1 MTIARW
7 VRENLL
13 LLIIAVA
20 VVIAVSVGQL
30 AGASAMSAATT
41 LFVAPVA
48 VAYLV
53 MGELVLAAEPGN
65 PVGLLMRVAGL
76 VSCLDL
82 LALSWSDF
90 LIPAWFSQWC
100 WWPPFGLIALA
111 LLVFPDGRLPRRYW
125 RVVAG
130 VLAGG
135 TLLGTAGLAVAAG
148 DRPRDMLTTTFAF
161 AGPAPPAV
169 RAAVAGMIAVAAGM
183 VGMLLALWL
192 RWRRSSGD
200 TRRQLAYLLT
210 AAVLLVIGLILNT
223 LGVPGATVV
232 VALSVPLGMTVAMV
246 RHRLYG
252 LDQVLN
258 RAMVW
263 SLMTLVVIAGYV
275 VLVGMLGEAVLGTR
289 TSAASLVVTGL
300 IAMTFEPLRRWVQRS
315 VERLLFGDRDD
326 PYRVIA
332 ELGDLLGRAVDH
344 SAVLPVLTETVARSM
359 RVPYVALEVP
369 SGDGT
374 RLLAEHGRATTAT
387 EPFEMI
393 AHGERIGRLLVA
405 IRSPSSPFTAPER
418 RLLGDVAMQ
427 AAVAVDATRLIRD
440 LQDARERLVLT
451 REEERQRLRRDLH
464 DGLGPALMGMSMRVR
479 TMSAATELADD
490 LRDCV
495 VEVRRLVDQLR
506 PPALDDGLEN
516 ALRTDCRKLTEG
528 GLEARLTV
536 IGSLDD
542 LPAAVEVAAY
552 RIFAEAV
559 TNAARHAWARTCA
572 VAVRRNGGLVLEIV
586 DDGIGMNG
594 GGEHGVGLASM
605 RERAAELGGRFDIG
619 AGPSGG
625 TAIRV
630 RLPVS

>member
-7 VRENLL
+7 VREHLM
-13 LLIIAVA
+13 LLITAVA
-20 VVIAVSVGQL
+20 VVVAVAVGQL
-30 AGASAMSAATT
+30 AGAGAMSVTTT

-65 PVGLLMRVAGL
+65 PVGRLMRAAGL
-76 VSCLDL
+76 VSCADL

-90 LIPAWFSQWC
+90 VIPAWAGQWC

-111 LLVFPDGRLPRRYW
+111 LLVFPDGTLPGRYW
-125 RVVAG
+125 RLVAG

-135 TLLGTAGLAVAAG
+135 TLLGTLGLAVAALEH
-148 DRPRDMLTTTFAF
+148 PRDLLTRFFTF
-161 AGPAPPAV
+161 AGPASPAV
-169 RAAVAGMIAVAAGM
+169 HAAAAGMVAVAAGM
-183 VGMLLALWL
+183 AGMLVALWL
-192 RWRRSSGD
+192 RWRRTSGD
-200 TRRQLAYLLT
+200 ARRQLAYLLA
-210 AAVLLVIGLILNT
+210 AAVLLAIGLVLNT
-223 LGVPGATVV
+223 LAVPGAPIV

-258 RAMVW
+258 RAIVW
-263 SLMTLVVIAGYV
+263 SIMTLVVIAGYV
-275 VLVGMLGEAVLGTR
+275 VLVGMLGRAVLGNR
-289 TSAASLVVTGL
+289 TSVASLVVTGL
-300 IAMTFEPLRRWVQRS
+300 IAMTFEPLRRWVQRA

-332 ELGDLLGRAVDH
+332 ELGDLLGRAVDP
-344 SAVLPVLTETVARSM
+344 SAVLPSLTATVARSL
-359 RVPYVALEVP
+359 RVPYVALE
-369 SGDGT
+369 STTGDGP

-387 EPFEMI
+387 ESFEMI

-405 IRSPSSPFTAPER
+405 IRSPGSPFTAPER

-427 AAVAVDATRLIRD
+427 AAVAVAVTRMIRD
-440 LQDARERLVLT
+440 LRDARERLVLT

-464 DGLGPALMGMSMRVR
+464 DGLGPALMGMSMRVH
-479 TMSAATELADD
+479 TASTATELADD

-516 ALRTDCRKLTEG
+516 ALRTGCRKLTEG
-528 GLEARLTV
+528 GLTARLTV
-536 IGSLDD
+536 VGSLDG
-542 LPAAVEVAAY
+542 LPPAVEVAAY

-572 VAVRRNGGLVLEIV
+572 VAVRRDRCLTMEIV
-586 DDGIGMNG
+586 DDGIGING
-594 GGEHGVGLASM
+594 GRNHGVGLASM
-605 RERAAELGGRFDIG
+605 RERAAELGGHFDIG
-619 AGPSGG
+619 AGPAGG
-625 TAIRV
+625 TAIHV